1 MVQGVSSGSQV
12 GVVAMAA
19 LRYARPGGPSVV
31 LPVRRAEM
39 LYANFRHIQV
49 RPDTRLDAGI
59 PLYKLKILDTLIDSL
74 TRGAGEAAKLG
85 AGSAVVRGA
94 REAGP
99 AAMESLSGG
108 RRPAPSADTIDQ
120 VISAVAKDLRN
131 DGRGGAA
138 YRAGFLPAPGAFVDL
153 AA

>member
-19 LRYARPGGPSVV
+19 LRYAQTDGASVV

-49 RPDTRLDAGI
+49 RPDTSREDGI
-59 PLYKLKILDTLIDSL
+59 PLYKLKILDTLIDSFARG
-74 TRGAGEAAKLG
+74 TGETGAAATGGAGKAG
-85 AGSAVVRGA
+85 A
-94 REAGP
+94 
-99 AAMESLSGG
+99 AAMGRASGYT
-108 RRPAPSADTIDQ
+108 RQAASEDAIDQ
-120 VISAVAKDLRN
+120 MISAVAKNLRAE
-131 DGRGGAA
+131 GRGSAA

>member
-12 GVVAMAA
+12 GIVAMTA
-19 LRYARPGGPSVV
+19 LRYAQAGGPSVV

-49 RPDTRLDAGI
+49 RPDTRMEAGI
-59 PLYKLKILDTLIDSL
+59 PLYKLKILDTLIASFA
-74 TRGAGEAAKLG
+74 RGAG
-85 AGSAVVRGA
+85 GSATAARGGDL
-94 REAGP
+94 AGKR
-99 AAMESLSGG
+99 L
-108 RRPAPSADTIDQ
+108 APSVDTIDKM
-120 VISAVAKDLRN
+120 IAAAAKNLRA
-131 DGRGGAA
+131 DGSGSAA